1 MKRLLSSVVVCI
13 FCMLPVSAKALS
25 HADAKHL
32 ALRTAFAPSPALI
45 NALLPLN
52 REQAIEYLLA
62 QPLDNHVMPPDF
74 LTHPAVLEPQKNMT
88 TAQKQ
93 AANKLRRQQTQA
105 LRGWYVER
113 MIKSR
118 SPLREMMTLFWQ
130 NHFTTSDQKIN
141 DPVMMFNQYQIMR
154 QQSLGYFDQMLSAV
168 MRDPAILFY
177 LDNQKNKK
185 GKPNENL
192 ARELLELYT
201 LGEGN
206 YTENDVKNVARALTG
221 WGLNKLKR
229 QFVNTVKQHDQGV
242 KTILGHTG
250 NFAMPDVLGI
260 LLSTP
265 HTAELITYKLWL
277 NFISPNPD
285 PVKVKNLAKR
295 FKDSVYNISFLVKS
309 LLMDDAFWAQENRG
323 VLVKSPIELLVGLYR
338 SFDVTDAPYKMLAN
352 QSSTMGMTLFAPP
365 NVKGWPI
372 SSTEWINTSS
382 LLRRQTILE
391 RAIRGKEMKN
401 GPMSKNRQLFE
412 KSRHW
417 ARAATWTNDAEL
429 LLAVSPVTDIE
440 GKWPMQR
447 LKQLF
452 LDPVYQLK

>member
-1 MKRLLSSVVVCI
+1 
-13 FCMLPVSAKALS
+13 
-25 HADAKHL
+25 
-32 ALRTAFAPSPALI
+32 
-45 NALLPLN
+45 
-52 REQAIEYLLA
+52 
-62 QPLDNHVMPPDF
+62 
-74 LTHPAVLEPQKNMT
+74 
-88 TAQKQ
+88 
-93 AANKLRRQQTQA
+93 
-105 LRGWYVER
+105 
-113 MIKSR
+113 
-118 SPLREMMTLFWQ
+118 
-130 NHFTTSDQKIN
+130 
-141 DPVMMFNQYQIMR
+141 
-154 QQSLGYFDQMLSAV
+154 MLSAV

-295 FKDSVYNISFLVKS
+295 FKDSVYSISFLVKS

-417 ARAATWTNDAEL
+417 ARAATWPTDAEL